1 MNDTKTETFQIV
13 VPELGESIL
22 EATVIKWIKHEGDPV
37 NAGEAVLELE
47 TAKVNLE
54 VSATQS
60 GVLQKILVK
69 ENEDVRIGQVLG
81 LMAAR
86 SPATLAGHS
95 PKVTADN
102 PAMNEPVT
110 STPPDGRPGDKKPNQ
125 NIASQ
130 PEGDTSP
137 LLAESLAKSSH
148 EESGTPVAK
157 RIADEQGIDLSK
169 LQGTGPGGRVAKN
182 DVVRYLTNQSLTQA
196 ATVTG
201 REEERIKMSRR
212 RRTIAERLIQ
222 AQQNAAMLTTF
233 NEVDM
238 SGVIALRARNN
249 EAFQAR
255 HKVKLGITSFFVKA
269 SIGALKSFPL
279 LNAEIQGDEM
289 VLKHYYDLGVAVAA
303 PGGLVVPVLRDADRM
318 TFAEIETKI
327 KQYAEKSEH
336 GTLTL
341 EDLRGG
347 TFTITNGGIFGS
359 LMSTPILTYP
369 QVAILGLHR
378 IEKRPVVVDDI
389 IVIRSMMYV
398 AVTYDHRIV
407 DGREAVQFLARIK
420 ELVENPENMLLEA

>member
-1 MNDTKTETFQIV
+1 MNEIMTEPYQIV

-22 EATVIKWIKHEGDPV
+22 EATVVKWIKHEGDPIS
-37 NAGEAVLELE
+37 AGEAVLELE

-54 VSATQS
+54 VSATHS
-60 GVLQKILVK
+60 GTLQKILVN
-69 ENEDVRIGQVLG
+69 ENEDVRIGQALG
-81 LMAAR
+81 LIGAVAPAPAAAP
-86 SPATLAGHS
+86 STA
-95 PKVTADN
+95 PKAANLTIQ
-102 PAMNEPVT
+102 EPTPVN
-110 STPPDGRPGDKKPNQ
+110 PPDGRLGGSKPAHENANQ
-125 NIASQ
+125 AV
-130 PEGDTSP
+130 PEVLSKSNREE
-137 LLAESLAKSSH
+137 LA
-148 EESGTPVAK
+148 TPVAK

-169 LQGTGPGGRVAKN
+169 LQGTGPGGRVAKT
-182 DVVRYLTNQSLTQA
+182 DVVSYIAKQSPSPELA
-196 ATVTG
+196 VPG
-201 REEERIKMSRR
+201 RDEERVKMSRR
-212 RRTIAERLIQ
+212 RRTIAERLVQ

-238 SGVIALRARNN
+238 SGVMALRARNN

-289 VLKHYYDLGVAVAA
+289 VLKHYYDIGVAVAA
-303 PGGLVVPVLRDADRM
+303 AGGLVVPVIRDADRM
-318 TFAEIETKI
+318 TFAEIEIKI
-327 KQYAEKSEH
+327 KQYAEKSEQ

-378 IEKRPVVVDDI
+378 IEKRPVVVDDA
-389 IVIRSMMYV
+389 IVIRPMMYV
-398 AVTYDHRIV
+398 AVTYDHRLV

-420 ELVENPENMLLEA
+420 ELIENPDHLLLEA